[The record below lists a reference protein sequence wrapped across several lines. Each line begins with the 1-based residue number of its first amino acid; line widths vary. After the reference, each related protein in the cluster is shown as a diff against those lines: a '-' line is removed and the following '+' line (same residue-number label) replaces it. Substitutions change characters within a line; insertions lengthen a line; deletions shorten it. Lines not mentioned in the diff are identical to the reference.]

1 MLMSKKVLHKKNLE
15 SQKLWLIVLLAI
27 LILIAGLLASTRPSN
42 DSVIKSTEQGGK
54 EYSFKELGVKVKLPA
69 SLENLTYSVS
79 RPPESAS
86 NTSVEITKLY
96 LPSYTDLA
104 NKCIGAD
111 AGTEQSFAI
120 LIKSPTIPN
129 SQPPLESLKQFNDF
143 YIGNLGA
150 SQKDVACKDQ
160 ATTKKLSDLTKQL
173 DSTLKSS
180 FETAQKI

>member
-1 MLMSKKVLHKKNLE
+1 MLMSKKVLHKKNLK

-27 LILIAGLLASTRPSN
+27 LILLVGILASTRPSSN
-42 DSVIKSTEQGGK
+42 SETKSTEQTKK
-54 EYSFKELGVKVKLPA
+54 EYVFKELGVKVKLAP

-79 RPPESAS
+79 SPPDSGNNA
-86 NTSVEITKLY
+86 SVEITKLH
-96 LPSYTDLA
+96 LPSYTALA
-104 NKCIGAD
+104 NKCIVAD

-120 LIKSPTIPN
+120 LIKSPTIPG

-173 DSTLKSS
+173 DGALKSS
-180 FETAQKI
+180 FQSAQKI